1 MLQIPGFVFG
11 LEGAQ
16 RNIADFGEDDAI
28 GVLLVGFL
36 QGVAVTGDQQAFG
49 VFEGDA
55 FGEVDLV
62 AGEGDEAE
70 AAERRDN
77 QQRLREARQQK
88 QAALDAL
95 ERERDRRRRD
105 AVERKRRAV
114 EEKRRH
120 EARERAALEQQRRG
134 MILAKRFRADRVAL
148 LLARVVRVWGSYAC
162 SSAHR
167 RRQADRRGRRLRER
181 FLRATPFRRWAAF
194 TRNAR
199 RERHAFAQERLLT
212 KPFRAWAA
220 WVASKRMV
228 LMSPRSARFRVAN
241 VSRGMSLSMRT
252 LFIKSSRCKS
262 LCAALVLAQGWWL

>member
-1 MLQIPGFVFG
+1 MCIRDRLQRAA
-11 LEGAQ
+11 EAERR
-16 RNIADFGEDDAI
+16 RN
-28 GVLLVGFL
+28 
-36 QGVAVTGDQQAFG
+36 
-49 VFEGDA
+49 
-55 FGEVDLV
+55 
-62 AGEGDEAE
+62 EAE

-148 LLARVVRVWGSYAC
+148 LLTRVVRVWGSYAC

-181 FLRATPFRRWAAF
+181 FLRAAPFRRWAAF

-199 RERHAFAQERLLT
+199 RERHAVSYTHLTLPTILL
-212 KPFRAWAA
+212 
-220 WVASKRMV
+220 V
-228 LMSPRSARFRVAN
+228 
-241 VSRGMSLSMRT
+241 
-252 LFIKSSRCKS
+252 
-262 LCAALVLAQGWWL
+262 